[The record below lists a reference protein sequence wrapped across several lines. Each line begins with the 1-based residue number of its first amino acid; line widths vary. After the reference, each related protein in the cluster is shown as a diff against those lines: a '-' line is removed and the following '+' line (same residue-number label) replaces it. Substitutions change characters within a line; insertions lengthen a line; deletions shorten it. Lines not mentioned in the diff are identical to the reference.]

1 MPRSFAVG
9 RVSGLTRLS
18 AHLALVL
25 FCIFALAPL
34 YLMVTTSLKPLAEAL
49 QSPPTIIPQSASFT
63 AYLDAFASTPFARWI
78 LNSTAVAVATSAT
91 NVIFGAMAGFALARL
106 EFRGRGILI
115 AAVLASMMIPF
126 EATFISNFVLISD
139 LGWYDSYRALIVPW
153 SIGAFGVFFFRQD
166 FMALPDDLFEAAWI
180 DGCSKFRAF
189 RSIALPMVR
198 STILTVFML
207 QFIWS
212 WNALLWPLLVTADID
227 MRVVQLGLVSF
238 KTEGGVFVNLLMAA
252 ATMSVL
258 PIVILFVVAQ
268 RFVIEGIG
276 QGAVK

>member
-1 MPRSFAVG
+1 M
-9 RVSGLTRLS
+9 SGFTRFT
-18 AHLALVL
+18 AHVALII

-34 YLMVTTSLKPLAEAL
+34 YLMVTTSLKPLSEAF
-49 QSPPTIIPQSASFT
+49 QSPPTIIPQQASFS
-63 AYLDAFASTPFARWI
+63 AYVDAFASTPFARWI
-78 LNSTAVAVATSAT
+78 FNSTVVALTTSLA
-91 NVIFGAMAGFALARL
+91 NVIFGAMAGYALARL
-106 EFRGRGILI
+106 EFRGRGFLI

-139 LGWYDSYRALIVPW
+139 LGWYDSYKALIVPW
-153 SIGAFGVFFFRQD
+153 SVGAFGVFLFRQD

-189 RSIALPMVR
+189 RSIALPMAR
-198 STILTVFML
+198 STVLTVFML

-212 WNALLWPLLVTADID
+212 WNALLWPLLVTADVD
-227 MRVVQLGLVSF
+227 MRVVQLGLVAF